1 MALPSLLKAFWHS
14 FKVEMLLYGVVTGHR
29 WDTCPLHSYLEH
41 NYLVSMTTWKEQRE
55 VYNHKG
61 AVREKEEGGIWYH
74 NIYSGD
80 FTDFGL
86 SVSEAAHLLGF
97 GHTAFCKVYRGKEKN
112 PANTLCWVKMV
123 CLCQR
128 RMKRVTQIITTTVCR
143 RAGLNAQQAEPSAAE
158 DHSCQVRTGNVDQN
172 LWGMFAATCWIWLTK
187 N

>member
-1 MALPSLLKAFWHS
+1 MTLPSLLKAFWLS
-14 FKVEMLLYGVVTGHR
+14 SKVEVLLYGVVTGHR

-61 AVREKEEGGIWYH
+61 AVREKEEEDIWYH

-80 FTDFGL
+80 FSGL

-97 GHTAFCKVYRGKEKN
+97 SHTAFCKVYRGKGKN
-112 PANTLCWVKMV
+112 SANTTL
-123 CLCQR
+123 LGEN
-128 RMKRVTQIITTTVCR
+128 
-143 RAGLNAQQAEPSAAE
+143 GLFMSEEN
-158 DHSCQVRTGNVDQN
+158 
-172 LWGMFAATCWIWLTK
+172 K